1 MRILLV
7 IITLMW
13 GSAWAD
19 TVLRCR
25 KLPAGIYP
33 NSAHSVQTIDLI
45 TYVNHF
51 SLANMMAIKLE
62 SDDGEM
68 VFTRQSIHVS
78 NNTKIKMIQRMTHS
92 RFRQAWLLI
101 DKTPRLALSTRVF
114 KGVLFISEPI
124 RNEVSEPSDLP
135 NGSVG
140 TLNFECAI

>member
-25 KLPAGIYP
+25 QMPAGIYP
-33 NSAHSVQTIDLI
+33 NSAKSIQAIDLM

-51 SLANMMAIKLE
+51 SLASMMAMKLE
-62 SDDGEM
+62 TDSEDLIFG
-68 VFTRQSIHVS
+68 RQNIRIS
-78 NNTKIKMIQRMTHS
+78 NTTQIKMTQKLTQAH
-92 RFRQAWLLI
+92 FRLAWLLI
-101 DKTPRLALSTRVF
+101 DRSPRLALSTRAF
-114 KGVLFISEPI
+114 KGVLFISEPLQSDV
-124 RNEVSEPSDLP
+124 NEPSDLP
-135 NGSVG
+135 HGSVG